1 MKLPNIGLC
10 GYMRSGKD
18 TVADYLIAEHHYH
31 RMGFAQALKVEVA
44 RGVGCAP
51 GDLLKEPLK
60 SQIRPVLQVWGT
72 EFRRA
77 VDENYWVDR
86 AEEQI
91 DVWQNVSSRRIVF
104 TDVRFWNEINML
116 RGRGFMIIK
125 IDMSVEDVL
134 VYTEGQGEE
143 REVTLARLRH
153 RSETEWQQAEF
164 DATIPSIR
172 GDIDGLLTGIDT
184 VIREYNERQ

>member
-1 MKLPNIGLC
+1 
-10 GYMRSGKD
+10 MRSGKD
-18 TVADYLIAEHHYH
+18 TVADYLIAKHHYY
-31 RMGFAQALKVEVA
+31 RMGFAEELKAEVA
-44 RGVGCAP
+44 RGVGCSP
-51 GDLLKEPLK
+51 SDLQKEPLK

-77 VDENYWVDR
+77 VDPDYWVKK
-86 AEEQI
+86 AEKHIE
-91 DVWQNVSSRRIVF
+91 VWQNRTSRQIIF

-134 VYTEGQGEE
+134 VYTEAQGEE
-143 REVTLARLRH
+143 REVTLSRLRH

-184 VIREYNERQ
+184 VISRGVQ

>member
-1 MKLPNIGLC
+1 MNLPNIGLC

-18 TVADYLIAEHHYH
+18 TVADYLIAEHHYY
-31 RMGFAQALKVEVA
+31 RMGFAEELKAEVA
-44 RGVGCAP
+44 RGVGCSP
-51 GDLLKEPLK
+51 SDLQKEPLK

-77 VDENYWVDR
+77 VDPDYWVKK
-86 AEEQI
+86 AEKHIE
-91 DVWQNVSSRRIVF
+91 VWQNRTSRQIIF

-134 VYTEGQGEE
+134 VYTEGHGEE
-143 REVTLARLRH
+143 REVTLSRLQH

-184 VIREYNERQ
+184 VISRGVQ